1 MKTWKNLM
9 IFGLAVAFIL
19 GTSVPGIANGK
30 IMVYSPWKD
39 EIMQKFG
46 EMFSKETGIKL
57 ESINIST
64 GEIHARVKGEKARP
78 QADIWHSV
86 RAELLDKAGEEGL
99 IASYKPANA
108 KLLLPPYAYPNEPA
122 FTGTTMY
129 PLVVGYNVNALKKM
143 GVEPPKTYE
152 DLLNPRWKDNI
163 IMPHP
168 AASGTGYAFLVTAV
182 QLFREKGETGIQSK
196 KGWDYLIKLN
206 QNMSQ
211 YTRSGSA
218 PAKLVATGEY
228 PLCITFYDRVFQL
241 AGEGYPIAFTT
252 PSPTFAEPSCTAIV
266 ANAPH
271 MDGAKKF
278 MEFILSKN
286 AQELA
291 VTLGNYSVRPD
302 VTPPKGAIPLKD
314 IKVFQDDYKW
324 GSKHKKELLNEF
336 NAKVAMGK
344 KATQ

>member
-1 MKTWKNLM
+1 MKRWRYLV
-9 IFGLAVAFIL
+9 GLGFIL
-19 GTSVPGIANGK
+19 SIMLAFAASASANGK

-46 EMFSKETGIKL
+46 EMFQKETGIKM

-64 GEIHARVKGEKARP
+64 GEIYARLKVEKARP

-86 RAELLDKAGEEGL
+86 RAELLDKAKEEGML
-99 IASYKPANA
+99 APYKPTNS
-108 KLLLPPYAYPNEPA
+108 KYVLPLYTYPSEPT

-143 GVEPPKTYE
+143 GAEPPKSYE
-152 DLLNPRWKDNI
+152 DLLNPLWKDKI
-163 IMPHP
+163 VMPHP
-168 AASGTGYAFLVTAV
+168 AASGTGYAFLVTII
-182 QLFREKGETGIQSK
+182 QLYREKGETGTQSR
-196 KGWDYLIKLN
+196 KGWEYLTKLN

-218 PAKLVATGEY
+218 PAKLVATGEF

-241 AGEGYPIAFTT
+241 AEEGYPIAFTA

-266 ANAPH
+266 ANAPD

-278 MEFILSKN
+278 MELILSKK

-291 VTLGNYSVRPD
+291 VNVGNYSVRPD
-302 VTPPKGAIPLKD
+302 VDPPKGAIPLKD
-314 IKVFQDDYKW
+314 LKIFQDDYKW
-324 GSKHKKELLNEF
+324 GSKYKKEILNEF
-336 NAKVAMGK
+336 NSKVAMGK
-344 KATQ
+344 KTAQ

>member
-1 MKTWKNLM
+1 MKSRQVLS
-9 IFGLAVAFIL
+9 GLAIL
-19 GTSVPGIANGK
+19 SVTILLSATSSLANGK

-46 EMFSKETGIKL
+46 EMLQKETGTKM

-64 GEIHARVKGEKARP
+64 GEIYARLKVEKARP
-78 QADIWHSV
+78 QADVWHSV
-86 RAELLDKAGEEGL
+86 RAELLDKAKEEGM
-99 IASYKPANA
+99 IAAYKPANA
-108 KLLLPPYAYPNEPA
+108 KFLLPLYAYPNEPA

-129 PLVVGYNVNALKKM
+129 PLVVGYNTDALKKM
-143 GVEPPKTYE
+143 GVQPPKTYE
-152 DLLNPRWKDNI
+152 DLLNPQWKDKI

-168 AASGTGYAFLVTAV
+168 AASGTGYAFLITVI
-182 QLFREKGETGIQSK
+182 QLYREKGESGIQSK
-196 KGWDYLIKLN
+196 KGWEYLTKLN

-218 PAKLVATGEY
+218 PAKLVATGEF

-241 AGEGYPIAFTT
+241 AAEGYPIAFTA

-266 ANAPH
+266 ANAPN
-271 MDGAKKF
+271 MEGAKKF
-278 MEFILSKN
+278 MEFILSKS

-291 VTLGNYSVRPD
+291 GTLGNYSVRPD
-302 VTPPKGAIPLKD
+302 VAPPKGAIPLKD

-324 GSKHKKELLNEF
+324 GSKYKKEILNEF
-336 NAKVAMGK
+336 TAKVAMGK
-344 KATQ
+344 KASE

>member
-9 IFGLAVAFIL
+9 IFGLALAFIL
-19 GTSVPGIANGK
+19 GTSVPGMTNGK

-86 RAELLDKAGEEGL
+86 RAELLDKAKEEGL

-108 KLLLPPYAYPNEPA
+108 KFLLPPYSYPNEPA

-143 GVEPPKTYE
+143 GAEPPKTYE
-152 DLLNPRWKDNI
+152 DLLNPRWKDKI

-168 AASGTGYAFLVTAV
+168 AASGTGYAFLVTVV

-196 KGWDYLIKLN
+196 KGWDYLMKLN
-206 QNMSQ
+206 QNTSQ

-266 ANAPH
+266 AGAPH

-278 MEFILSKN
+278 MEFILSKG

-302 VTPPKGAIPLKD
+302 VAPPKGAVPLKE

-344 KATQ
+344 KTN